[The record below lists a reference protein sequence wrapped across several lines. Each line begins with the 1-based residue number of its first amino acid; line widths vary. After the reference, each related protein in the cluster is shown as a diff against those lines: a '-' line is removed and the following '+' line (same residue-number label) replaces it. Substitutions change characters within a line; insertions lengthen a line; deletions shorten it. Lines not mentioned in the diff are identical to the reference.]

1 MDRVV
6 RVLSI
11 ALALWVAVR
20 LLPGLR
26 FEGSALALVGTAV
39 VIGVVNAFV
48 RPVMTVLALPLVV
61 VTLGLF
67 LLVVNGIALEL
78 AIVIARLFGSGLES
92 DGFGWTV
99 LAAVILSIV
108 SSIVD
113 ALARD

>member
-1 MDRVV
+1 MDRIA

-20 LLPGLR
+20 VLPGLR
-26 FEGSALALVGTAV
+26 FEGSALMLVGTAV

-48 RPVMTVLALPLVV
+48 RPVMTLLTLPLVV

-67 LLVVNGIALEL
+67 LLVVNGLALEL
-78 AIVIARLFGSGLES
+78 AILLARLFGSGLES

-99 LAAVILSIV
+99 LAAVVLSIV
-108 SSIVD
+108 SGLVD
-113 ALARD
+113 RLVRE